1 MRGHLHSGNMLAVKR
16 NVPSQWG
23 SRDEVSVGPLLQLT
37 FSRGVLLLSE
47 MLAYPIDDFVNSVMQ
62 GCYNS

>member
-1 MRGHLHSGNMLAVKR
+1 MLAVKR